1 MPSRS
6 FWTIKIIYVWWIFV
20 WISFPSTKLAAP
32 CYSPSPEPRQKH
44 TLSTLQRKYLNI
56 ELTPELTRMH
66 SAAQVNHL
74 NFLCFAHLGPD
85 SLYPWRPDCT
95 HLVSCSS
102 DYNSYLSLFC
112 NIISSLSHQFS
123 SHSFH
128 TVGDSPV
135 HVPDSLIVNKTPFTD
150 SVAPQSVLLNVGQI
164 YYENNDRMAF
174 QSIFVKN
181 LLYPIIAKSI
191 NFKREKMRTFPPQFS
206 LFLYLPNN
214 SCRLHGS
221 W

>member
-1 MPSRS
+1 MFGGFS
-6 FWTIKIIYVWWIFV
+6 FGFRFQVSSWQ
-20 WISFPSTKLAAP
+20 L
-32 CYSPSPEPRQKH
+32 PRQKR

-56 ELTPELTRMH
+56 ELTPELTRIH

-74 NFLCFAHLGPD
+74 DFLRFAHLGPD

-95 HLVSCSS
+95 HLVSRSS

-123 SHSFH
+123 FPSFH

-150 SVAPQSVLLNVGQI
+150 SVVPQSVLLYVGQI
-164 YYENNDRMAF
+164 YYENDNDP
-174 QSIFVKN
+174 VKVHN
-181 LLYPIIAKSI
+181 
-191 NFKREKMRTFPPQFS
+191 
-206 LFLYLPNN
+206 
-214 SCRLHGS
+214 
-221 W
+221 